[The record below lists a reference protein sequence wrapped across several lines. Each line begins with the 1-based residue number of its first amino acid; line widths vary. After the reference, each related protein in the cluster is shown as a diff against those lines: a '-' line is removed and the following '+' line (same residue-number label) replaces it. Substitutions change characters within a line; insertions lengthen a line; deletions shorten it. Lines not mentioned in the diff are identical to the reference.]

1 MTDSSADYVLVNGT
15 HVAIDKSEH
24 VPLIQ
29 QTASDLHCSLEEAWD
44 HVKEHVARLLTDNPR
59 AQRKAGR
66 KDTSGAVD
74 VIPAAT
80 SPTPK
85 SPPDTRLRTPRIEV
99 ATDQRVLHLNGAPA
113 NAIRELDR
121 NELGLSND
129 ESVVEAITS
138 GKIKLAEEH
147 PDVSLLRATSPGF
160 IEFGTVS
167 EDRRAAIEAVHQRQY
182 RFPFHADAV
191 RIMATDL
198 NKTSL
203 FHVASNNTP
212 RRFCRDEPLGRIGE
226 TVSAVY
232 RGEELRHDDELV
244 LMQLMQ
250 VARGKYPYE
259 SFSIFSVP
267 FFKGSRG
274 VTRRASS
281 KDIDSVMESL
291 ARMRGGYLVVK
302 SRSNYITVNLIK
314 DLAGSGSNHHVMIDP
329 ALIILY
335 TSFTALDTDHLFKTS
350 GVARQLLKYISTIPS
365 TYEETRPI
373 KVTSLF
379 ELCYGT
385 LDSLERH
392 YRETNPGRSD
402 AQVRIAMSKK
412 LSDFRRKNLPAGLD
426 SLKDMNIIR
435 EYTLD
440 EATDKVVIVRNPDA
454 SPIRVLAGPTA

>member
-1 MTDSSADYVLVNGT
+1 MTDASDYVLVNGA
-15 HVAIDKSEH
+15 HVPIDKSEH
-24 VPLIQ
+24 APLIQ
-29 QTASDLHCSLEEAWD
+29 QTANDLNCSVEEAWEHVKD
-44 HVKEHVARLLTDNPR
+44 HVVRLLMENPR
-59 AQRKAGR
+59 AARKGGR
-66 KDTSGAVD
+66 KETTTAAD
-74 VIPAAT
+74 VQPVA
-80 SPTPK
+80 SPTPRPVTD
-85 SPPDTRLRTPRIEV
+85 SRPRLPRIEV
-99 ATDQRVLHLNGAPA
+99 EIDQRVLHLNGAPA

-121 NELGLSND
+121 SELGLGHE

-138 GKIKLAEEH
+138 GKIKLADEH
-147 PDVSLLRATSPGF
+147 PDVSVLRAASPRF
-160 IEFGTVS
+160 IEFGAVS
-167 EDRRAAIEAVHQRQY
+167 EARRAAMETIHQRQY
-182 RFPFHADAV
+182 RFPFHSDTV

-203 FHVASNNTP
+203 FHVASNNTA

-259 SFSIFSVP
+259 WFSIFSVP

-314 DLAGSGSNHHVMIDP
+314 DLAGSGSNHHVQIDP

-335 TSFTALDTDHLFKTS
+335 SSFTALDTDHLFKTS

-365 TYEETRPI
+365 AYEDTRPI
-373 KVTSLF
+373 KIISLF

-392 YRETNPGRSD
+392 YRETNPGKTD

-426 SLKDMNIIR
+426 NLKEMNIIR
-435 EYTLD
+435 SYKLD
-440 EATDKVVIVRNPDA
+440 ESTDKVVINRNPDA
-454 SPIRVLAGPTA
+454 SPVRVLAGPSA

>member
-1 MTDSSADYVLVNGT
+1 MTDASDYVLVNGAQ
-15 HVAIDKSEH
+15 VPIDKSEH
-24 VPLIQ
+24 TPLIQ
-29 QTASDLHCSLEEAWD
+29 QTANDLNCSVEEAWE
-44 HVKEHVARLLTDNPR
+44 HVKHAVVRLLMENPR
-59 AQRKAGR
+59 AARKGGR
-66 KDTSGAVD
+66 KETANAVD
-74 VIPAAT
+74 VQPAVV
-80 SPTPK
+80 SPAPK
-85 SPPDTRLRTPRIEV
+85 PVTDTRPRMPRIEV
-99 ATDQRVLHLNGAPA
+99 EIDQRVLHLNGAPA

-121 NELGLSND
+121 GELGLGHE

-138 GKIKLAEEH
+138 GKIKLADEH
-147 PDVSLLRATSPGF
+147 PDVSILRAASPRF
-160 IEFGTVS
+160 IEFGAVS
-167 EDRRAAIEAVHQRQY
+167 ESRRAAMETIHQRQY
-182 RFPFHADAV
+182 RFPFHSDTV

-203 FHVASNNTP
+203 FHVASNNTA

-259 SFSIFSVP
+259 WFSIFSVP

-314 DLAGSGSNHHVMIDP
+314 DLAGSGSNHHVQIDP

-335 TSFTALDTDHLFKTS
+335 SSFTALDTDHLFKTS

-365 TYEETRPI
+365 AYEDTRPI
-373 KVTSLF
+373 KITSLF

-392 YRETNPGRSD
+392 YRETNPGKTD

-426 SLKDMNIIR
+426 NLKEMNIIR
-435 EYTLD
+435 SYKLD
-440 EATDKVVIVRNPDA
+440 ESTDKVVINRNPDA
-454 SPIRVLAGPTA
+454 SPVRVLAGPSA

>member
-1 MTDSSADYVLVNGT
+1 MTDASDYVLVNGAQ
-15 HVAIDKSEH
+15 VPLDKSEH
-24 VPLIQ
+24 TPLIQ
-29 QTASDLHCSLEEAWD
+29 QTANDLNCSVDEAWE
-44 HVKEHVARLLTDNPR
+44 HVKHAVVRLLMENPR
-59 AQRKAGR
+59 AARKGGR
-66 KDTSGAVD
+66 KEAANTVDAQPVAV
-74 VIPAAT
+74 
-80 SPTPK
+80 SPTRK
-85 SPPDTRLRTPRIEV
+85 SVTDTRSRMPRIEV
-99 ATDQRVLHLNGAPA
+99 EIDQRVLHLNGAPA

-121 NELGLSND
+121 GELGLGHE

-138 GKIKLAEEH
+138 GRIKLADEH
-147 PDVSLLRATSPGF
+147 PDVSILRAASPRF
-160 IEFGTVS
+160 IEFGAVS
-167 EDRRAAIEAVHQRQY
+167 ESRRAAMETIHQRQY
-182 RFPFHADAV
+182 RFPFHSDTV

-203 FHVASNNTP
+203 FHVASNNTA

-259 SFSIFSVP
+259 WFSIFSVP

-314 DLAGSGSNHHVMIDP
+314 DLAGSGSNHHVQIDP

-335 TSFTALDTDHLFKTS
+335 SSFTALDTDHLFKTS

-365 TYEETRPI
+365 EYEDTRPI
-373 KVTSLF
+373 KITSLF

-385 LDSLERH
+385 LESLERH
-392 YRETNPGRSD
+392 YRETNPGKTN
-402 AQVRIAMSKK
+402 AQVRVAMSKK

-426 SLKDMNIIR
+426 NLKEMNIIR
-435 EYTLD
+435 SYELD
-440 EATDKVVIVRNPDA
+440 ESTDKVVISRNPDA
-454 SPIRVLAGPTA
+454 SPVRVLAGPSA

>member
-1 MTDSSADYVLVNGT
+1 MET
-15 HVAIDKSEH
+15 I
-24 VPLIQ
+24 
-29 QTASDLHCSLEEAWD
+29 
-44 HVKEHVARLLTDNPR
+44 
-59 AQRKAGR
+59 
-66 KDTSGAVD
+66 
-74 VIPAAT
+74 
-80 SPTPK
+80 
-85 SPPDTRLRTPRIEV
+85 
-99 ATDQRVLHLNGAPA
+99 
-113 NAIRELDR
+113 
-121 NELGLSND
+121 
-129 ESVVEAITS
+129 
-138 GKIKLAEEH
+138 
-147 PDVSLLRATSPGF
+147 
-160 IEFGTVS
+160 
-167 EDRRAAIEAVHQRQY
+167 HQRQY
-182 RFPFHADAV
+182 RFPFHSDTV

-203 FHVASNNTP
+203 FHVASNNTA

-259 SFSIFSVP
+259 WFSIFSVP

-314 DLAGSGSNHHVMIDP
+314 DLAGSGSNHHVQIDP

-335 TSFTALDTDHLFKTS
+335 SSFTALDTDHLFKTS

-365 TYEETRPI
+365 EYEDTRPI
-373 KVTSLF
+373 KITSLF

-385 LDSLERH
+385 LESLERH
-392 YRETNPGRSD
+392 YRETNPGKTN
-402 AQVRIAMSKK
+402 AQVRVAMSKK

-426 SLKDMNIIR
+426 NLKEMNIIR
-435 EYTLD
+435 SYELD
-440 EATDKVVIVRNPDA
+440 ESTDKVVISRNPDA
-454 SPIRVLAGPTA
+454 SPVRVLAGPSA